1 VTKIYYNEQKVK
13 AQQAEC
19 IYAANFLQN
28 AADLTPDDKRK
39 RFNDALEL
47 HQRTIYTAL
56 NVVLQFAP
64 EEQFNKE
71 KLIAIAA
78 SYMQRLGYG
87 DQPYLIYQHTDTAI
101 PHLHI
106 VTITIRPDG
115 SHIRTPF
122 TARLFSEPA
131 RKAVELEFGLVKAAG
146 HRRSVKKKP
155 GPARRVEYGKLPS
168 EEVIADALQYI
179 LNNFRY
185 RSIDELNAI
194 LRLYNLVAKTGRPGS
209 RLHQFGGLLYQILG
223 EKGQGRG
230 APIKASSLPFKPTLR
245 WLEQKFTEHKTPD
258 PIAIRDTRL
267 ALDAV
272 LRENPPD
279 HDHFKDALRR
289 NYLAV
294 PPNVISKTAADDLLL
309 VNLEHRTV
317 LSIKELG
324 KDYDLPSI
332 RQRLQPTQSIPL
344 TKSHHLGQASEQQA
358 QKNKQTQKNK
368 QKRSL

>member
-1 VTKIYYNEQKVK
+1 MLARTTAVTKITTKIYYNEQKVK

-19 IYAANFLQN
+19 IYAANFLQD

-47 HQRTIYTAL
+47 HQRTIYTGL

-64 EEQFNKE
+64 QEQFKKE

-106 VTITIRPDG
+106 VTISIRPDG

-122 TARLFSEPA
+122 TAHLFSEPA

-146 HRRSVKKKP
+146 RRRSVKKNP
-155 GPARRVEYGKLPS
+155 SPARRVEYGKLPS
-168 EEVIADALQYI
+168 EEAIADALQYI

-194 LRLYNLVAKTGRPGS
+194 LSLYNLTAKIGRPGS
-209 RLHQFGGLLYQILG
+209 RLHKYGGLLYQILENG
-223 EKGQGRG
+223 KGRG
-230 APIKASSLPFKPTLR
+230 APVKASSLPFKPTLHY
-245 WLEQKFTEHKTPD
+245 LKTKFAEHKTPD

-272 LRENPPD
+272 LRENPSD
-279 HDHFKDALRR
+279 HEHFKDALRR

-294 PPNVISKTAADDLLL
+294 PNNLSFKVPTDDLLL
-309 VNLEHRTV
+309 INLEHRV
-317 LSIKELG
+317 VHSIKELG
-324 KDYDLPSI
+324 KYYDLPSI
-332 RQRLQPTQSIPL
+332 QKRLRPGETNQLSQSPI
-344 TKSHHLGQASEQQA
+344 Q
-358 QKNKQTQKNK
+358 QTQKTK

>member
-1 VTKIYYNEQKVK
+1 MLARTAAVPKIATKIYYNEQKVK

-19 IYAANFLQN
+19 IYGANFLQD

-47 HQRTIYTAL
+47 HQRTFYTAL

-87 DQPYLIYQHTDTAI
+87 DQPYLIYQHTDTAV

-115 SHIRTPF
+115 CHIRTPF

-131 RKAVELEFGLVKAAG
+131 RKAVEQEFGLVKAAG
-146 HRRSVKKKP
+146 HRRSVKKNP

-168 EEVIADALQYI
+168 EEAIADSLQYI
-179 LNNFRY
+179 LENFRY

-194 LRLYNLVAKTGRPGS
+194 LGLYNLTAKTGRPGS
-209 RLHQFGGLLYQILG
+209 RLHQFGGLLYQILDK
-223 EKGQGRG
+223 KGQGRG
-230 APIKASSLPFKPTLR
+230 APVKASSLPFKPTLR
-245 WLEQKFTEHKTPD
+245 WLAQKFAENKTPD
-258 PIAIRDTRL
+258 PIAVRDTRL

-272 LRENPPD
+272 LRENPSGPK
-279 HDHFKDALRR
+279 HFKDALRR

-294 PPNVISKTAADDLLL
+294 SPHLLSKTAADNLLL
-309 VNLEHRTV
+309 VNLEHRTI
-317 LSIKELG
+317 LDIKELG
-324 KDYDLPSI
+324 KDYDLPAI
-332 RQRLQPTQSIPL
+332 RQKLQPGESIQPSQA
-344 TKSHHLGQASEQQA
+344 TKQQT
-358 QKNKQTQKNK
+358 KKNK